1 MENTISDYTH
11 KGVKIVDIRLKRSST
26 KKNDFFALKVEGID
40 STIYVNYSIFNERIR
55 SYYLGK
61 NVEDIPRE
69 HILNLKWNFV
79 ITQGSYLK
87 IVNNEIFERIDGVP
101 GKWYISIFEVDTN
114 LGDFSNNFAETVKIF
129 EDKSYEQGYGTLKGH
144 LAK

>member
-11 KGVKIVDIRLKRSST
+11 KGVKIADIRLKRSSS
-26 KKNDFFALKVEGID
+26 KKNDFFALTVEGID

-61 NVEDIPRE
+61 NVEDITRE
-69 HILNLKWNFV
+69 DILSLKWNFV

-87 IVNNEIFERIDGVP
+87 IVNSENFERIDGVP
-101 GKWYISIFEVDTN
+101 GKWYISIFEVATN
-114 LGDFSNNFAETVKIF
+114 LGEFSNNFSETVRVNLSHELHPDNAGLRSHI
-129 EDKSYEQGYGTLKGH
+129 
-144 LAK
+144 A

>member
-87 IVNNEIFERIDGVP
+87 IVNNEIFERIDGPLFRRLLSKFKLATRVR
-101 GKWYISIFEVDTN
+101 VTA
-114 LGDFSNNFAETVKIF
+114 LL
-129 EDKSYEQGYGTLKGH
+129 LKCF
-144 LAK
+144 